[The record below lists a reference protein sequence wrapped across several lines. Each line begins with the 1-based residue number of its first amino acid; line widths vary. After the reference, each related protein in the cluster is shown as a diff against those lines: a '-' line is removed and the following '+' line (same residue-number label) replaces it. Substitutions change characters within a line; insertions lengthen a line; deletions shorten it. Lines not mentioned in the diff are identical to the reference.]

1 MATSA
6 ARGTGSSSDRRRPRT
21 AGEKP
26 RGTKGGSRR
35 GAAERGAGETKTTA
49 KAARPA
55 AEKPAEKKSTE
66 KKKSATR
73 AAPSKFP
80 VREGEDPWTKGEVAE
95 VRKRL
100 EADLANS
107 RAEIDAAESEIASRL
122 DDSVG
127 GAGDDMADA
136 GAKTY
141 QREHDLALTY
151 NARDLLAQTERAL
164 ERMDSGTYGTCEVC
178 GEPIGKA
185 RLQAYPRATLCVQD
199 KQREERR

>member
-21 AGEKP
+21 AGEKS

-35 GAAERGAGETKTTA
+35 GAADRGAAETKTTE

-55 AEKPAEKKSTE
+55 ADNNKH
-66 KKKSATR
+66 ATR
-73 AAPSKFP
+73 AAPSSFP
-80 VREGEDPWTKGEVAE
+80 VREGEDPWTQEELAE
-95 VRKRL
+95 VRERL

-107 RAEIDAAESEIASRL
+107 QAEIDAAESEIASRL
-122 DDSVG
+122 GDSVG
-127 GAGDDMADA
+127 GAGDDPADA

-151 NARDLLAQTERAL
+151 NARDLLAQTQRAL

-178 GEPIGKA
+178 GKAIGKA

-199 KQREERR
+199 KQRSERR